1 MKFTRV
7 LSLTTAG
14 ILAFGLVACNS
25 DQEPEG
31 GHDHSAHGSDA
42 VEEAAGESDGHG
54 DHDGAGHGD
63 HAKAGGHDMAAMGDA
78 AAAAMPGL
86 KKIEPSADYPMKT
99 CVVSDEDLGGSMGDA
114 IAYEFDGQEIQFCCE
129 GCLEEF
135 KETPE
140 KFVAKV
146 KAAAA
151 K

>member
-1 MKFTRV
+1 MKFTRI
-7 LSLTTAG
+7 LSLAAAG
-14 ILAFGLVACNS
+14 ILAVGLVACNS
-25 DQEPEG
+25 DSEPDG

-42 VEEAAGESDGHG
+42 GDKAADEGDGHG

-63 HAKAGGHDMAAMGDA
+63 HANAGGHDMAAMGD
-78 AAAAMPGL
+78 AAAMPGL

-99 CVVSDEDLGGSMGDA
+99 CVVSGEELGGSMGDA
-114 IAYEFDGQEIQFCCE
+114 MAYDFNGQEVQFCCE
-129 GCLEEF
+129 GCIEEF
-135 KETPE
+135 KASPE